1 MHYTLS
7 ISLSLALPRSVSLSR
22 SLSLSFHAQIFMHVY
37 IRQPIVRPMTQM
49 MGIFYVLYATKK
61 KADFTIFN
69 TEGGAFGFVKL

>member
-1 MHYTLS
+1 
-7 ISLSLALPRSVSLSR
+7 
-22 SLSLSFHAQIFMHVY
+22 MHVY